1 MAGSE
6 GVDLKFIRQVHIL
19 EPWFNISRLEQII
32 GRAVRNNSHKLLDYT
47 DRNVQIYMYGTKLS
61 DENQEAADISVY
73 RSAEAKAI
81 QIGRVTRLLKEVS
94 VDCFLNHSQV
104 NFSVSKM
111 NQNVKQILSDGTEIP
126 DYEIGDRS
134 YTMSTD
140 FMQDGEYKCY
150 NTLGVT
156 SIEDIDID
164 NSTYDEKFIM
174 LNTDKIIH
182 KIKDLYKEKF
192 FYVKDDLFS
201 RINYPKQYPVTQ
213 IYSALTMLIDNE
225 IDYLTDMY
233 GRNGRLVN
241 IGNYYLF
248 QPVELMNPQ
257 ISLFERTTPM
267 QYKNDAI
274 KIKMEIP
281 SVLQEEL
288 LRQTFNHKR

>member
-1 MAGSE
+1 M
-6 GVDLKFIRQVHIL
+6 
-19 EPWFNISRLEQII
+19 
-32 GRAVRNNSHKLLDYT
+32 LDYT

-213 IYSALTMLIDNE
+213 IYSALTMLIDN
-225 IDYLTDMY
+225 
-233 GRNGRLVN
+233 GRL
-241 IGNYYLF
+241 
-248 QPVELMNPQ
+248 
-257 ISLFERTTPM
+257 
-267 QYKNDAI
+267 
-274 KIKMEIP
+274 
-281 SVLQEEL
+281 
-288 LRQTFNHKR
+288 FN